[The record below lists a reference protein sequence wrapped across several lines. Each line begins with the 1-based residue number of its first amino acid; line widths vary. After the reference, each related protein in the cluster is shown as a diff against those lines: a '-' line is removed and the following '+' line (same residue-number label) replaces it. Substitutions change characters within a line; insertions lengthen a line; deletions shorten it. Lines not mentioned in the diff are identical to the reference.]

1 MNNYKDHLWVVI
13 LAGGGGTRLWPLS
26 RKKNP
31 KQFIKLFGTHTLL
44 QDTARRLSKIV
55 SWNRIWIVTTNPLYG
70 REIVRELSRVDK
82 DHILVEPMARST
94 AIAHGLA
101 ALYIQKIDPEAVI
114 LNESADHV
122 VTPVGK
128 YLKTFMLA
136 AEMAFETKSLVAV
149 GIKPAYP
156 HIGMG
161 HIKIGKLQQ
170 KINGRSVFKIENFV
184 EKPPLELARKFTES
198 GFYYWNANLYVWRAD
213 AILNSLAVH
222 SPKIGHGLS
231 LIGQHI
237 GEENEREVIAKV
249 YKNIP
254 TISIDYAV
262 AEREKNFLMLVADF
276 SWSDVGDWRVVWE
289 LSEKDKNGNVS
300 IKIGKKGEWREIDTQ
315 NSLVQTE
322 RLLITTIGVKDI
334 IIVETKDALLIAN
347 KNEVEKVKEMVN
359 ILKGEHQEE
368 FL

>member
-31 KQFIKLFGTHTLL
+31 KQFIKLFGTHTIL
-44 QDTARRLSKIV
+44 QDTARRLNKIV
-55 SWNRIWIVTTNPLYG
+55 PWNRIWIVTTNPLYG
-70 REIVRELSRVDK
+70 REIARELPRIDR
-82 DHILVEPMARST
+82 DHILVEPIARST

-114 LNESADHV
+114 LNESADHMV
-122 VTPVGK
+122 SPVGK
-128 YLKTFMLA
+128 YLRTFLLA
-136 AEMAFETKSLVAV
+136 AEVAFKTKSLVAV
-149 GIKPAYP
+149 CIKPAYP
-156 HIGMG
+156 HVGMG
-161 HIKIGKLQQ
+161 YIKIGKLQH
-170 KINGRSVFKIENFV
+170 KINGRSVFKVEKFV

-198 GFYYWNANLYVWRAD
+198 GLYYWNANLYVWRAD
-213 AILNSLAVH
+213 AILNSLTVH

-231 LIGQHI
+231 LIGEHI

-262 AEREKNFLMLVADF
+262 AEREKNFLSAVADF
-276 SWSDVGDWRVVWE
+276 SWSDVGDWKVVWE
-289 LSEKDKNGNVS
+289 LSQKDKNGNVS
-300 IKIGKKGEWREIDTQ
+300 IKIGKKGEWREINTQ

-322 RLLITTIGVKDI
+322 RLLITTIGIKDI
-334 IIVETKDALLIAN
+334 IIVETKDALLVAD
-347 KNEVEKVKEMVN
+347 KNEVEKVKEMIN
-359 ILKGEHQEE
+359 LLKEEHQEE